1 MNYFSIFRTLWV
13 VEQAMELD
21 CLLSWTAKKQPVHD
35 DQVSIAAALSA
46 FFHYTMS
53 KNYLFC
59 RKNLIYLLKI
69 MALVIFPLKLFRFYI
84 LDDQG
89 LYEDKAL
96 IV

>member
-1 MNYFSIFRTLWV
+1 
-13 VEQAMELD
+13 MELD

-59 RKNLIYLLKI
+59 RKNLIRLLKI